1 MASVQSTGR
10 PMYYWNG
17 TTWIPIASVI
27 GDTEVIQDVAADL
40 LNHSNHD
47 NISVQYDDANGLL
60 ILSAQGAVLSV
71 NGQSGSVQLTTTDI
85 PEGTNLYFT
94 NSRAILASASTIA
107 TASAAAVTQSNL
119 YIDSVLPNA
128 SAAAVS
134 AIRWKYKGAYNNGLD
149 YAPDDV
155 VTYDTSL
162 WIRIGEPNPG
172 YVPYVGSG
180 YWQLLAISE
189 VDLTNYLTT
198 ASAAAIYHT
207 TASAT
212 ASVAYLEE
220 LIDQLQLSIAP
231 SSASATASRITAY
244 VKNGTTPLAIGTP
257 VYITGADGTNIIVGP
272 ASNASETTSSKT
284 FGFTQT
290 ALNANQHGYIV
301 LQGELAGINTNSA
314 NAGDPIW
321 LGNTPG
327 TVIYGL
333 ANKPS
338 APNHLVYLGVVSRK
352 NQNNGEIFVSIQ
364 NGFELRELHD
374 VKINGVSNGDI
385 IKWNSASSLW
395 INTPLVTTT
404 VTEGDNLYF
413 TNERAQDAM
422 GLAFASGSHSGITV
436 TYNDENNSIS
446 LVGSAS
452 VSNEQV
458 QDAIAPL
465 FTHNLHSN
473 VTVVYNDD
481 ANKIILSAAA
491 GGGGGGSG
499 DATMSWWMGT

>member
-94 NSRAILASASTIA
+94 DSRAILASASTIA

-119 YIDSVLPNA
+119 YIDSVLPTA

-134 AIRWKYKGAYNNGLD
+134 AVRWKYKGAYNNGLD

-172 YVPYVGSG
+172 YPPYVGSP

-189 VDLTNYLTT
+189 VDLTSYLTT

-212 ASVAYLEE
+212 ASVSYLEE
-220 LIDQLQLSIAP
+220 LISQLELSISP
-231 SSASATASRITAY
+231 SSASATASRITAF
-244 VKNGTTPLAIGTP
+244 VKNGTTPLSIGTP

-272 ASNASETTSSKT
+272 ASNASEATSSKT

-290 ALNANQHGYIV
+290 ALGANQKGYIV
-301 LQGELAGINTNSA
+301 LQGEISGLNTNDA

-327 TVIYGL
+327 TLIYGL

-364 NGFELRELHD
+364 NGFELDELHN
-374 VKINGVSNGDI
+374 VKINGIANGDI

-404 VTEGDNLYF
+404 VPEGDNLYF
-413 TNERAQDAM
+413 TNERAQDAVA
-422 GLAFASGSHSGITV
+422 LSLASGSHSNITV
-436 TYNDENNSIS
+436 VYNDENNSIS
-446 LVGSAS
+446 LVGSAN
-452 VSNEQV
+452 VTDEQV

-465 FTHNLHSN
+465 FTHNLHNN
-473 VTVVYNDD
+473 VTVVYNDN

-491 GGGGGGSG
+491 GGGGGSG
-499 DATMSWWMGT
+499 DATMSWWMGV